1 VAEPTI
7 NRIERGHHEPRVTT
21 ARRLAEA
28 LGISP
33 SKLTD
38 YPADERLGATA

>member
-1 VAEPTI
+1 LL
-7 NRIERGHHEPRVTT
+7 G

-38 YPADERLGATA
+38 YPADERLGAAA